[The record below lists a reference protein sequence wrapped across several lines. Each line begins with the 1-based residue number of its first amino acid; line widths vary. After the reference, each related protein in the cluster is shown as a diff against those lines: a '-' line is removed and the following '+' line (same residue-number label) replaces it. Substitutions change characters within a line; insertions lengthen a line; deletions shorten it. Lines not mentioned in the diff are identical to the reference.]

1 MSQLIQTYSE
11 LRDQL
16 IKRVQHM
23 TSIFWEVAG
32 FSDLG
37 VISSTVDYD
46 IDVQAFD
53 EFVLVEWT
61 YVDPYEEGFDE
72 QHSHRFDIDF
82 FENATDDELRAYA
95 QSLADRELF
104 GRVREDVKTA
114 LFHLVECP
122 GLFEYVIEH
131 AKKDMTPKDIQE
143 LADGYVEAN
152 ADDIREVYN

>member
-1 MSQLIQTYSE
+1 MIQTYSE
-11 LRDQL
+11 LRQQL

-23 TSIFWEVAG
+23 TSIFWEVDG

-37 VISSTVDYD
+37 VISSGVDYD
-46 IDVQAFD
+46 IDVTVVD
-53 EFVLVEWT
+53 DFVLVEWT
-61 YVDPYEEGFDE
+61 YVDQYDEGFDE
-72 QHSHRFDIDF
+72 QHGHHFSVEF
-82 FENATDDELRAYA
+82 FEKATDDELRAYA
-95 QSLADRELF
+95 QTLADRELF
-104 GRVREDVKTA
+104 GRVKEDVKTA

-152 ADDIREVYN
+152 ADDIRALYN